1 MMSSEEYEVLYT
13 VCSELAKKGISPG
26 VFGAPGQ
33 FSPGACGGPGP
44 WGFRP
49 WGFGP
54 GPWAFGGPGH
64 FCPGGRRGSS
74 LGWMKD
80 VTPAEMG
87 VLMKYTEKGR
97 QRAAL
102 GGILGASAMAGV
114 WKAAA
119 LGSWVEQSAPDS
131 RYAPADPPR
140 GDDRDDKAPRQE
152 VTAGSSCERDSLN
165 EAFAQ
170 PFCTGASQ

>member
-119 LGSWVEQSAPDS
+119 LGMGGAIGARLSVRTSGSAK
-131 RYAPADPPR
+131 R
-140 GDDRDDKAPRQE
+140 
-152 VTAGSSCERDSLN
+152 
-165 EAFAQ
+165 
-170 PFCTGASQ
+170 

>member
-26 VFGAPGQ
+26 
-33 FSPGACGGPGP
+33 PGALVLVLGHLVALDT
-44 WGFRP
+44 FVLVDVVVVL
-49 WGFGP
+49 
-54 GPWAFGGPGH
+54 WAG
-64 FCPGGRRGSS
+64 CAY
-74 LGWMKD
+74 MKD
-80 VTPAEMG
+80 ITPAEMG

-131 RYAPADPPR
+131 WYTPADLPR

-152 VTAGSSCERDSLN
+152 VTAGSSCERDSPN
-165 EAFAQ
+165 EGFAQ
-170 PFCTGASQ
+170 PFCTGAFQ